1 MSAIIATGTT
11 PLESV
16 EPKIAVPTDSGQAT
30 PEQQPI
36 QQTTRRKSAAVA
48 APPAPPDGGSPNAD
62 CPFAN
67 RRWQHKTTYAALIA
81 VAIYTSPRKRLRME
95 QIYGF
100 IEAHRSMIPVV
111 SHPNWKNSIRHNLSL
126 RQCFKKVPQLS
137 SDGKRLRSYWELDTG
152 CLPAAAEEMIHVV
165 TKMQR
170 KSGNDARGAQW
181 FQKHCG
187 WDVTEDDDAE
197 EIGHMMH
204 SHHQRGDITQP
215 MIVYPGGAMHPMQG
229 GLPGY
234 PGMPQMMYPGMPGM
248 PPQMMQQMHMA
259 GYGGPRGAPPGM
271 PGFYGQPA
279 GGYPMVPM
287 QGPRGMQMVPMPGY
301 RPPAN
306 QQQMA
311 AMYASMQAAQPVM
324 GQAAPVP
331 PPDVVTAAAAAQAAK
346 QAAPATAVPPVV
358 KAKVEETDSDADDD
372 DDRDTSAKGSSAMDL
387 LAIAASAPGTPIPSD
402 SEDAHGD
409 EQQNKRRK
417 VQDASNA
424 DAAEPA
430 PPAVSA

>member
-1 MSAIIATGTT
+1 MSATDANV
-11 PLESV
+11 ESGDQPV
-16 EPKIAVPTDSGQAT
+16 ANPTDSGQAI
-30 PEQQPI
+30 PEPAPQS
-36 QQTTRRKSAAVA
+36 TRRKTAATA
-48 APPAPPDGGSPNAD
+48 APPAPPDAKQNAD

-81 VAIYTSPRKRLRME
+81 VAIYTSPKKRLRME
-95 QIYGF
+95 QIYSF

-170 KSGNDARGAQW
+170 KAGNDARGPQW

-197 EIGHMMH
+197 EIGQMMH
-204 SHHQRGDITQP
+204 SHNRADITQP

-229 GLPGY
+229 ALPGF
-234 PGMPQMMYPGMPGM
+234 PGMPGMMYPGMPPGM
-248 PPQMMQQMHMA
+248 PPGMMQQMP
-259 GYGGPRGAPPGM
+259 GYGGPRGTPPGM

-311 AMYASMQAAQPVM
+311 AMYANMHVPQPQM

-331 PPDVVTAAAAAQAAK
+331 PPDVIAVSAPAK
-346 QAAPATAVPPVV
+346 QVAAPAV
-358 KAKVEETDSDADDD
+358 KPKPEETDSDADDD
-372 DDRDTSAKGSSAMDL
+372 EDRDTSSKGSAMDL
-387 LAIAASAPGTPIPSD
+387 LAIAASAPGTPTPSD
-402 SEDAHGD
+402 SEEAQID
-409 EQQNKRRK
+409 EQTSKKRRK
-417 VQDASNA
+417 VDETAAA
-424 DAAEPA
+424 DTA
-430 PPAVSA
+430 

>member
-1 MSAIIATGTT
+1 
-11 PLESV
+11 
-16 EPKIAVPTDSGQAT
+16 
-30 PEQQPI
+30 
-36 QQTTRRKSAAVA
+36 
-48 APPAPPDGGSPNAD
+48 
-62 CPFAN
+62 
-67 RRWQHKTTYAALIA
+67 
-81 VAIYTSPRKRLRME
+81 ME
-95 QIYGF
+95 QIYSF

-170 KSGNDARGAQW
+170 KAGNDARGAQW

-197 EIGHMMH
+197 EIGQMMH
-204 SHHQRGDITQP
+204 SHNRADITQP

-229 GLPGY
+229 ALPGF
-234 PGMPQMMYPGMPGM
+234 PGMPGMMYPGMAPG
-248 PPQMMQQMHMA
+248 MMQQMP
-259 GYGGPRGAPPGM
+259 GYGGPRGTPPGM

-311 AMYASMQAAQPVM
+311 ANQQQMAAMYANMQVPQPQM

-331 PPDVVTAAAAAQAAK
+331 PPDVIAASARTEASK
-346 QAAPATAVPPVV
+346 QVAPPAVKPKP
-358 KAKVEETDSDADDD
+358 EETDSDADDD
-372 DDRDTSAKGSSAMDL
+372 EDRDTSSKGTAMDL

-402 SEDAHGD
+402 SEEAQSD
-409 EQQNKRRK
+409 QQESKKRRK
-417 VQDASNA
+417 VEESAAA
-424 DAAEPA
+424 DTA
-430 PPAVSA
+430 PPTVRT